1 MPTKRIIDWL
11 KTHDWRDQFD
21 VGALK
26 RGSAYGRDKRV
37 RLLTLEDERILAT
50 CEGSGDQT
58 YRQSIF
64 IGKSGKQLHAACNCP
79 VGLNCKHAVAVIEHV
94 LAQGDD
100 AAAHGPARGLSKP
113 LQEWLHKLPKVADG
127 SAYPEGELSRLH
139 YEVTPDTSVQLY
151 KVRLSPDGDVVDT
164 KPYNAL
170 REAIT
175 RQPRFLLPVDLR
187 IARLALG
194 GSDYRY
200 GNRLVLEG
208 ELGAE
213 LLPLIIGTGRAYLD
227 IDDAAP
233 LRWSEPLK
241 AAFRWAQTETGAFRQ
256 EWDVEG
262 ETDVQVLK
270 QLVPLHYIDMD
281 SGQVGLLDCN
291 HPPELASHLS
301 RMPAI
306 PEAQAEAF
314 GQALKTLAPDLPQ
327 PRALARRDVDDI
339 NPIPCLTLGSHLH
352 TTYDTRSARMVS
364 QAQHRAGLAFRYA
377 GALVHGKPMRD
388 TRVQVR
394 AGDEYLSISRQ
405 TKAEQRFRN
414 TLMEAGFHVALRQ
427 SQALPA
433 NSAEM
438 FELLDD
444 KAWLAF
450 VEERLPA
457 LRAQGWEVD
466 IRPGFHFDLTPVD
479 GWYANVDESP
489 GQEWFDI
496 ELGIV
501 IDGQRVS
508 LLPVLLGLIRRNPS
522 LLSSERLEQRSD
534 EEQVHLQI
542 DARKDDEGR
551 PTQIMLPFG
560 RLKPL
565 LSLLADIYLRDAA
578 GANAELRLEAPDAAR
593 LAELDGLP
601 LEWQGGE
608 RVREFAQR
616 LKAFD
621 GGVVEPPN
629 DLGAELRPY
638 QREGLAWMQ
647 TLRYLQVGGILG
659 DDMGL
664 GKTLQTLAHLLLE
677 KQSGRL
683 DRPCLVVMPT
693 SLIPNWQDEAARF
706 TPDLRVLALH
716 GPQRQREFDRL
727 DLYDVLLTTY
737 SLLPRDIARLKA
749 QPMHV
754 VVFDEAQNLKN
765 PTSKSAQAARQLKA
779 RQRLCLSGTP
789 LENHLGELW
798 ALFDL
803 LMPGWLGDSKR
814 FTQDYRTPIERQGD
828 GQRMEHLRARIKPFL
843 LRRRKEQV
851 ARELPAK
858 NEFVHWVELTDAQR
872 DHYETV
878 RLAMDRKVRDAI
890 QSNGLA
896 RSQIV
901 ILDALLKL
909 RQVCCDL
916 RLLDDGSDRK
926 QAANSGKL
934 TSLMDMLGELLAS
947 GHRVLLF
954 SQFTSMLR
962 LIEDEL
968 AKRNQPYL
976 LLTGE
981 TTDRRTPVQ
990 RFQSNEVPLF
1000 LISLKAGGTGLN
1012 LTAADT
1018 VIHYDPWWNPAVEN
1032 QATDRAY
1039 RIGQDKPVFVYKMIT
1054 RGTVEERI
1062 QQLQQRKADLAHGL
1076 LESTGEGEW
1085 RMASED
1091 IEALFAPL
1099 P

>member
-1 MPTKRIIDWL
+1 MKRIIDWL
-11 KTHDWRDQFD
+11 KAHDWRDDFD

-26 RGSAYGRDKRV
+26 RGSAYTRQNRV
-37 RLLTLEDERILAT
+37 RVLSLEDERILSM
-50 CEGSGDQT
+50 CEGSGDQE

-94 LAQGDD
+94 LNANTGSSK
-100 AAAHGPARGLSKP
+100 GPAQGLSKP
-113 LQEWLHKLPKVADG
+113 LQEWLHRLPQVRASQA
-127 SAYPEGELSRLH
+127 SAYPEGETSRL
-139 YEVTPDTSVQLY
+139 YYQVTPDTQAQLY
-151 KVRLSPDGDVVDT
+151 KVRLSPDGALADV

-170 REAIT
+170 RDAIA

-200 GNRLVLEG
+200 GNSLSLEG

-213 LLPLIIGTGRAYLD
+213 LLPLIISTGRAVLD
-227 IDDAAP
+227 LETPEP
-233 LRWSEPLK
+233 LVWHAPLK
-241 AAFRWAQTETGAFRQ
+241 ASFRWSQTSSGEFRQ
-256 EWDVEG
+256 EWEVSSASEIK
-262 ETDVQVLK
+262 VLTSIA
-270 QLVPLHYIDMD
+270 PLHYMD
-281 SGQVGLLDCN
+281 LDQGRVGLLDCDQ
-291 HPPELASHLS
+291 PPELASHLS
-301 RMPAI
+301 RMPAV
-306 PEAQAEAF
+306 PESQAEAF
-314 GQALKTLAPDLPQ
+314 GLALGNLAPDLPK
-327 PRALARRDVDDI
+327 PRPLPRRDVDDI
-339 NPIPCLTLGSHLH
+339 DPVPYLTLGSHLH
-352 TTYDTRSARMVS
+352 TNYDTRSARMVS
-364 QAQHRAGLAFRYA
+364 QPQHRAGLAFRYA
-377 GALVHGKPMRD
+377 GALVHGKPQRD

-394 AGDEYLSISRQ
+394 SGDEYLSIARQ
-405 TKAEQRFRN
+405 LKVEQAYRS
-414 TLMEAGFHVALRQ
+414 TLQQAGFNVALRQ

-438 FELLDD
+438 FEMADD
-444 KAWLAF
+444 KAWLSF
-450 VEERLPA
+450 VENELPT

-466 IRPGFHFDLTPVD
+466 IRPGFNFDLTPVEK
-479 GWYANVDESP
+479 WYANIDEAP
-489 GQEWFDI
+489 GHEWFDL

-501 IDGQRVS
+501 IDGQRIS
-508 LLPVLLGLIRRNPS
+508 LLPVLLGLIRRNPG
-522 LLSSERLEQRSD
+522 LLSTERLQQRDD
-534 EEQVHLQI
+534 EEQIHLQI
-542 DARKDDEGR
+542 DARRDADGR
-551 PTQIMLPFG
+551 PTQVMLPFG

-565 LSLLADIYLRDAA
+565 LSLLGDIYMRDAV
-578 GANAELRLEAPDAAR
+578 GSQAELRLEAPDAAR
-593 LAELDGLP
+593 LSELAGLP
-601 LEWQGGE
+601 LEWEGGT

-616 LKAFD
+616 LQDYD
-621 GGVVEPPN
+621 GRDVEPPTA
-629 DLGAELRPY
+629 LGAELRPY

-647 TLRYLQVGGILG
+647 TLRHLQVGGILG

-677 KQSGRL
+677 KQAGRL
-683 DRPCLVVMPT
+683 DAPCLVVMPT
-693 SLIPNWQDEAARF
+693 TLIPNWQDEAARF
-706 TPDLRVLALH
+706 TPDLRVMALH
-716 GPQRQREFDRL
+716 GPQRQREFGRL
-727 DLYDVLLTTY
+727 QNYDLLLTTY
-737 SLLPRDIARLKA
+737 SLLPRDIATLRS
-749 QPMHV
+749 QHFHV

-765 PTSKSAQAARQLKA
+765 PASKAAQAARQLKA

-814 FTQDYRTPIERQGD
+814 FAQDYRTPIEKQGD
-828 GQRMEHLRARIKPFL
+828 VQRLEHLRARIKPFL

-858 NEFVHWVELTDAQR
+858 NEFVHWVELTEAQR

-878 RLAMDRKVRDAI
+878 RLAMDKKVRDAI
-890 QSNGLA
+890 QNNGLA

-916 RLLDDGSDRK
+916 RLLADGSERK
-926 QAANSGKL
+926 STANSGKL
-934 TSLMDMLGELLAS
+934 SSLMEMLDELLTS
-947 GHRVLLF
+947 GRRVLLF
-954 SQFTSMLR
+954 SQFTSMLA
-962 LIEDEL
+962 LIEEEL
-968 AKRNQPYL
+968 KKRSQPYL
-976 LLTGE
+976 ILTGD
-981 TTDRRTPVQ
+981 THDRRTPVQ
-990 RFQSNEVPLF
+990 RFQNNEVPIF

-1039 RIGQDKPVFVYKMIT
+1039 RIGQDKPVFVYKLIA

-1062 QQLQQRKADLAHGL
+1062 QQLQQRKSDLAKGL

-1085 RMASED
+1085 RLHPDD
-1091 IEALFAPL
+1091 INALFAPL